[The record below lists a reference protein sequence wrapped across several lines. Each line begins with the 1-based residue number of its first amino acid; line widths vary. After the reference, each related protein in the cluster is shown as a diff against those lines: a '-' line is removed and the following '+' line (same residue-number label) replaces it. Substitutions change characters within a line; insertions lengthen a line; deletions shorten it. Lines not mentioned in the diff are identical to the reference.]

1 MTVGTK
7 PAIDLD
13 RARETGGAVPDLCV
27 QGTTESGRGESIL
40 AIRLSEERICG

>member
-13 RARETGGAVPDLCV
+13 RARETAGTAPDLCV
-27 QGTTESGRGESIL
+27 HGIRSRGVP
-40 AIRLSEERICG
+40 A